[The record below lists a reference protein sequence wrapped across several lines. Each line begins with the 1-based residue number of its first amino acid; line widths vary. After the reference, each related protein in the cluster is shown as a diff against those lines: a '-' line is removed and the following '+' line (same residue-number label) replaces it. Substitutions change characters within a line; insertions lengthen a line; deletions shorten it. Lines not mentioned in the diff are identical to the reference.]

1 MKSGTPRSSL
11 SVTFWGAARAVTGS
25 MHLVEAGGKRILL
38 DCGMV
43 RGGHSEAVAS
53 GFPFDP
59 HSVDAVILTHAHI
72 DHCGNLPAL
81 VRHGFDGPI
90 FCTAATRDLTA
101 VMLADSARIQEERSV
116 LAFATHRGG
125 APRDTPFT
133 GSDVDQAVEQCVSV
147 GYEQPT
153 AIGDVEFRLVDAGHL
168 LGSCMVTLATSG
180 GSRPPL
186 ATRTLT
192 YTGDLGRRDLPLHGP
207 PAAIPPADLLLC
219 ESTYGGRSHDP
230 VPQTTAR
237 LAEIIRKTIARS
249 GRVLIPAFSLGRT
262 QLVVFALQ
270 TAMDRGEIPQVD
282 IFVDSPLAAEI
293 TSVYRRHPLSP
304 RSMTGGKMNTE
315 AETFLGG
322 KHVHYIRDRDESLA
336 LAERA
341 TPYIVVAASGM
352 CDAGRILH
360 HLKRSVD
367 DPRASVILVSYQ
379 APNTVGNRLM
389 ERGPTIQIG
398 RRSFNKWADVHY
410 LNGFSGHADHADFLA
425 LLAPLAGQV
434 KKVRLVHGESESAT
448 ALADGLRG
456 LGFADVAIPGRG
468 ETETLA

>member
-1 MKSGTPRSSL
+1 MTSGVAHPPL
-11 SVTFWGAARAVTGS
+11 SVTYWGAARAVTGS

-43 RGGHSEAVAS
+43 RGGHAEAFAPA
-53 GFPFDP
+53 FPF
-59 HSVDAVILTHAHI
+59 HASTIDAVILTHAHI

-101 VMLADSARIQEERSV
+101 VMLADSARIQEERSLV
-116 LAFATHRGG
+116 AYAASHHT
-125 APRDTPFT
+125 PRDTSFT
-133 GSDVDQAVEQCVSV
+133 GTDVDRAVDQCVPLA
-147 GYEQPT
+147 YETPAT
-153 AIGDVEFRLVDAGHL
+153 IGDVEFRLVDAGHL
-168 LGSCMVTLATSG
+168 LGSAMVALAA
-180 GSRPPL
+180 GS
-186 ATRTLT
+186 ASLT

-207 PAAIPPADLLLC
+207 PAAIPPAHLLLC

-230 VPQTTAR
+230 VLQTIAR
-237 LAEIIRKTIARS
+237 LAEIVRTTIGRG

-270 TAMDRGEIPQVD
+270 TAMDRGEVPAAD

-293 TSVYRRHPLSP
+293 TSVYRRHADLLPP
-304 RSMTGGKMNTE
+304 HATE

-322 KHVHYIRDRDESLA
+322 KHVHYVRDRGESLA
-336 LAERA
+336 LAERT

-367 DPRASVILVSYQ
+367 DPRASVVLVSYQ
-379 APNTVGNRLM
+379 APFTVGHRLM
-389 ERGPTIQIG
+389 ECGPTIQIG
-398 RRSFNKWADVHY
+398 RRTFNKWADVHY

-425 LLAPLAGQV
+425 FLGPLAGRV
-434 KKVRLVHGESESAT
+434 GKVRLVHGEPESAT
-448 ALADGLRG
+448 ALADGLRDI
-456 LGFADVAIPGRG
+456 GFGDVTIPARG
-468 ETETLA
+468 ETESLMGRPVGL